1 MKLHQDASG
10 ALNTVT
16 AYGPGW
22 IEINRQRHEGALLLT
37 PQGPVRPWE
46 VEAFEALAPEHFER
60 LLAEAPELVLVGTGP
75 TQRLIHPRL
84 VARLH
89 AARIGVDAMTT
100 QAACRTYNILM
111 AEGRRVVA
119 ALLPA

>member
-1 MKLHQDASG
+1 MQRRGDHG
-10 ALNTVT
+10 APLCRQ
-16 AYGPGW
+16 GQR
-22 IEINRQRHEGALLLT
+22 IDLLRQRHEGALLLM
-37 PQGPVRPWE
+37 PHGPVRPWA
-46 VEAFEALAPEHFER
+46 VDTFEALAPLHFEQ
-60 LLAEAPELVLVGTGP
+60 LLAETPELVLVGTGVS
-75 TQRLIHPRL
+75 QRLVHPRL
-84 VARLH
+84 VAALH